1 MEAQLYMTSYGCQPR
16 SLKDS
21 LKKNFLND
29 KALFMTYIKGSLV
42 SLYYERKN
50 VLVQYWQT
58 EILDE
63 Y

>member
-1 MEAQLYMTSYGCQPR
+1 MDAQLYMTSYGFQPR

-21 LKKNFLND
+21 LKKNFLNG
-29 KALFMTYIKGSLV
+29 KAQFMTYIKGSLV
-42 SLYYERKN
+42 SLFYERKN

-58 EILDE
+58 EILDG